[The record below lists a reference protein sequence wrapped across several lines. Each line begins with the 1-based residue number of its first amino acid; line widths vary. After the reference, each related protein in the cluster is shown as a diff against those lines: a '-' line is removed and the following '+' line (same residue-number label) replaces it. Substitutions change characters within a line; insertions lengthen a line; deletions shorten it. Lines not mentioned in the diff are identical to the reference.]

1 MVPVNVTLQQR
12 GGLGLRI
19 EIDTEELTYTI
30 YSEDILGDES
40 GIKLD
45 SELVGSLSPV
55 SQVTLPPTE
64 RAKARIP
71 SDATHFFWAH
81 GISEDSR
88 SGLDGISE
96 EQQKMI
102 AEGHWHFIAFG
113 PFVCERIA
121 SLYP

>member
-55 SQVTLPPTE
+55 SQVTLPHTE

-81 GISEDSR
+81 GMVGVDR
-88 SGLDGISE
+88 LLDGISE
-96 EQQKMI
+96 EQQKTI
-102 AEGHWHFIAFG
+102 AEGHWHFITFG
-113 PFVCERIA
+113 AFVCERRA
-121 SLYP
+121 SI